1 MIERICMNCSKP
13 TNDIVFS
20 LIDDEGLDVLQ
31 ADLSA
36 CGMEVKTIN
45 LNDGEQCQSD
55 LKEVFLAIVAAM
67 VDSEITVSFIE
78 NEGYPRELI
87 YSAMKAYVAD
97 LSEEIQAVAA
107 EFDTEL
113 EDLEAADD
121 ETEDL
126 QEEN

>member
-20 LIDDEGLDVLQ
+20 LIDNEGSDILQ
-31 ADLSA
+31 ADLST

-45 LNDGEQCQSD
+45 LNDSEQCQSD
-55 LKEVFLAIVAAM
+55 LKEVFLAIVTAM
-67 VDSEITVSFIE
+67 ADSEITVSFIE
-78 NEGYPRELI
+78 NEEYPRELI

-113 EDLEAADD
+113 EDLEAAED
-121 ETEDL
+121 EPEDL